1 MSAARWETKVCSKCG
16 KTFTK
21 MEGGIVRDPMS
32 FQPPVCPK
40 CEQNSASKLLKNL
53 FGRR

>member
-1 MSAARWETKVCSKCG
+1 MSVARWKTKVCSKCG

-21 MEGGIVRDPMS
+21 MEGGIVREPPS

-40 CEQNSASKLLKNL
+40 CRQNNVLQFIEEDL
-53 FGRR
+53 RRR